1 MPIARYK
8 KINELLCMQLLQGIV
23 FGHADCECMDG
34 CKGDPFAKCDCSG
47 NIFILDHLQ
56 NSKLAK
62 LSLLMAVFDLSHR
75 RKPTHLLVEIG
86 NIEEMLKCCNVK
98 QLGQS
103 FVKWLQYYVNLN
115 QFKS

>member
-1 MPIARYK
+1 MRNVCLALVAKMPIARYK
-8 KINELLCMQLLQGIV
+8 KVHELLCMQLLQGIV
-23 FGHADCECMDG
+23 FGHADCECKEG
-34 CKGDPFAKCDCSG
+34 CKGDPFTKCDCSG

-86 NIEEMLKCCNVK
+86 NIEEVVHSCKSN
-98 QLGQS
+98 LGS
-103 FVKWLQYYVNLN
+103 VTEYT
-115 QFKS
+115 